1 MCWNPQ
7 HLAPLASRASR
18 RQHADMDANES
29 QRQFLNGCRKGAVL
43 AVDGALCRVQSG
55 DLETD
60 WIQWFALF
68 AGDACDWLAP
78 TIGEGVMLLC
88 PNGDPAQAVALR
100 GTYSEDFPPPS
111 TDPNKHVRKYRDGAR
126 IEYDFAAHSLKAEL
140 PGDATVL
147 IVAPGAVNVQTKT
160 ATVQADDVMLDAKQT
175 TVTGNMLV
183 KGAFVFE
190 GGMSGKAGTGGGPA
204 AVISGVVAVS
214 DDVIA
219 GGKSGAHHT
228 HMEQGD
234 GKPVSEPL

>member
-1 MCWNPQ
+1 
-7 HLAPLASRASR
+7 
-18 RQHADMDANES
+18 MDANES
-29 QRQFLNGCRKGAVL
+29 QRQFLNGCRKGTVL
-43 AVDGALCRVQSG
+43 AVEGALCRVASG
-55 DLETD
+55 DIETN

-68 AGDACDWLAP
+68 AGESSDWLAP
-78 TIGEGVMLLC
+78 SIGEGVMLLC
-88 PNGDPAQAVALR
+88 PSGDPSQGIALR
-100 GTYSEDFPPPS
+100 GFYSEDFPPPS
-111 TDPNKHVRKYRDGAR
+111 TAPNKHVRKYRDGALV
-126 IEYDFAAHSLKAEL
+126 EYDFAAHSLKANL
-140 PGDATVL
+140 PGGATVL

-183 KGAFVFE
+183 KGAFVFQ
-190 GGMSGKAGTGGGPA
+190 GGMSGTAGASGGPA
-204 AVISGVVAVS
+204 AVISGTVAVS

>member
-1 MCWNPQ
+1 
-7 HLAPLASRASR
+7 
-18 RQHADMDANES
+18 MDANES
-29 QRQFLNGCRKGAVL
+29 QRQFLNGCRKGNVI
-43 AVDGALCRVQSG
+43 AVDGALCRVASG
-55 DLETD
+55 DIETN

-68 AGDACDWLAP
+68 AGETSDWLAP
-78 TIGEGVMLLC
+78 SIGEGVMLLC
-88 PNGDPAQAVALR
+88 PSGDLSQGIALR
-100 GTYSEDFPPPS
+100 GFYSEDFPPPS
-111 TDPNKHVRKYRDGAR
+111 TDPNKHVRKYRDGALV
-126 IEYDFAAHSLKAEL
+126 EYDFAAHSLKANL
-140 PGDATVL
+140 PAGATVL

-190 GGMSGKAGTGGGPA
+190 GGMSGKAGASGGPA
-204 AVISGVVAVS
+204 AVISGTVAVS

-219 GGKSGAHHT
+219 GGKSGAHHK